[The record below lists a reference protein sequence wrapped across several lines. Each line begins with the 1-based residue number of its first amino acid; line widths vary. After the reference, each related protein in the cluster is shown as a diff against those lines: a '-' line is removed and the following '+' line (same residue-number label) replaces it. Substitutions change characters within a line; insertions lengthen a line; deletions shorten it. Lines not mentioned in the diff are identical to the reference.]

1 MSEPWATG
9 KFSVSSTAKFSVIDV
24 PQKGKGGGGG
34 GGSAVPA
41 STKDA
46 AGLYKRDHMRVKEF
60 LKLEESTAG
69 TTVTVKGWVRTLRE
83 QGGGRFAFV
92 ELNDGSCNAGMQV
105 LLNREPAEGD
115 PATEGF
121 AEAMAAGGTG
131 SSMSFTGM
139 ISKSPAK
146 GQLLELH
153 AHSATVLGTTIAKE
167 YPMSKKRHTAE
178 QLRKVAHLRPRAKG
192 HASAMRVRHA
202 MAYATHKFFEE
213 NGFYYIHTPLIT
225 ASDCEGAG
233 EMFQVT
239 TLLEAAN
246 KKAEEKGGTP
256 YEKLA
261 RTKKG
266 EFDYAKDFFGKK
278 AFMTVSGQLNVETHA
293 CALGDVYTFGPTFR
307 AEDSHTSRHL
317 AEFWMIEPEIS
328 FADLAK
334 DAELAEA
341 YVKYCARYALE
352 NCLEDLQHF
361 DQWVEKG
368 LIARLTNVI
377 ENDFKILT
385 YTEAIEILNQPGHL
399 KKGKFEEKPDW
410 GIDLGSEHERYLT
423 EKVYKKPVILTHYPK
438 EIKAFYMRLDDEV
451 VDLKK
456 YEGTK
461 IGVAEGRTGETVSA
475 MDILVPRIGELIGGS
490 QREERLEKLEE
501 AIRANGDDPKDYWWY
516 CDLRRYGSV
525 PHAGFGLGFERLIMF
540 VTGIENIRDVIPFPR
555 VPKTCDF

>member
-1 MSEPWATG
+1 
-9 KFSVSSTAKFSVIDV
+9 
-24 PQKGKGGGGG
+24 
-34 GGSAVPA
+34 
-41 STKDA
+41 
-46 AGLYKRDHMRVKEF
+46 MRVKEF

-115 PATEGF
+115 PATQGF

-153 AHSATVLGTTIAKE
+153 AHSATVLGTTIAKD

-246 KKAEEKGGTP
+246 KKAEVSTENETSFN
-256 YEKLA
+256 
-261 RTKKG
+261 RN
-266 EFDYAKDFFGKK
+266 
-278 AFMTVSGQLNVETHA
+278 FMV
-293 CALGDVYTFGPTFR
+293 
-307 AEDSHTSRHL
+307 
-317 AEFWMIEPEIS
+317 
-328 FADLAK
+328 
-334 DAELAEA
+334 
-341 YVKYCARYALE
+341 
-352 NCLEDLQHF
+352 
-361 DQWVEKG
+361 
-368 LIARLTNVI
+368 
-377 ENDFKILT
+377 
-385 YTEAIEILNQPGHL
+385 
-399 KKGKFEEKPDW
+399 
-410 GIDLGSEHERYLT
+410 
-423 EKVYKKPVILTHYPK
+423 
-438 EIKAFYMRLDDEV
+438 
-451 VDLKK
+451 
-456 YEGTK
+456 
-461 IGVAEGRTGETVSA
+461 
-475 MDILVPRIGELIGGS
+475 
-490 QREERLEKLEE
+490 
-501 AIRANGDDPKDYWWY
+501 
-516 CDLRRYGSV
+516 
-525 PHAGFGLGFERLIMF
+525 
-540 VTGIENIRDVIPFPR
+540 
-555 VPKTCDF
+555 